1 MNLLRTLR
9 DFATRWQEPVFWL
22 PAAFVVLVGAYYL
35 LPQIDPRA
43 GIDGFGGLWA
53 SGITA
58 FNVVL
63 AGFLAWLL
71 RTLYFREL
79 TDADERELLDHA
91 CGIERADYED
101 DRARGHA
108 WPPRI
113 GSGPQSWPALAYL
126 IGDRALWLG
135 TFAIIF
141 AALQG

>member
-1 MNLLRTLR
+1 MNLWNLIRAKV
-9 DFATRWQEPVFWL
+9 DRWQELLWL
-22 PAAFVVLVGAYYL
+22 PALFAVLVLAYYA

-63 AGFLAWLL
+63 AGFLTWLL

-91 CGIERADYED
+91 AGIERATSE
-101 DRARGHA
+101 AQRGA
-108 WPPRI
+108 RI
-113 GSGPQSWPALAYL
+113 GSGPQSWPALAFL
-126 IGDRALWLG
+126 LGDRAVWLG
-135 TFAIIF
+135 TFALIF

>member
-1 MNLLRTLR
+1 MNLLQFIRAKL
-9 DFATRWQEPVFWL
+9 DRWQELLWL
-22 PAAFVVLVGAYYL
+22 PALFALLVLAYYA

-53 SGITA
+53 SGVTA

-79 TDADERELLDHA
+79 TDADERELLEHA
-91 CGIERADYED
+91 CGMDRGVDGKRA
-101 DRARGHA
+101 
-108 WPPRI
+108 

-126 IGDRALWLG
+126 IGDRIVWIG
-135 TFAIIF
+135 TFGLIF
-141 AALQG
+141 NALQG